1 MREKAD
7 IYQMTLWGI
16 HELQQD
22 GFSRSMAYQF
32 LRREDLP
39 IVQIGNRRYIHR
51 ELFQKWLEE
60 QATGR
65 TA

>member
-1 MREKAD
+1 MSEKAD
-7 IYQMTLWGI
+7 IYQKTLWGI

-22 GFSRSMAYQF
+22 GFSRSMSYKLLNRA
-32 LRREDLP
+32 DLP

-51 ELFQKWLEE
+51 ELFQKWLED

-65 TA
+65 TV

>member
-1 MREKAD
+1 MSEKD
-7 IYQMTLWGI
+7 IYQLTLWGA

-22 GFSRSMAYQF
+22 GFSRSMAYQ
-32 LRREDLP
+32 LLNREDLP
-39 IVQIGNRRYIHR
+39 IVKIGNRRFIHR
-51 ELFQKWLEE
+51 ELFQKWLEK